1 MSLPETGRRLASP
14 STNSSSSPVHAQ
26 NGSFTS
32 KISGVPC
39 PATPTRYTAPVH
51 IDVGGV
57 IYTSSLETLTR
68 FPESR
73 LAKMFNGSIP
83 IVLDTLKQHYFIDRD
98 GKMFRYILNY
108 MRTAKLLLPENFC
121 EMDQLNEEAKFFDI
135 PGMVREIEILRR
147 GKSIKKEKMDT
158 STYNDKISEKESFCD
173 CIAVSLSPDLGERIS
188 LSAERFLI
196 EEVFPELNSALL
208 DSRNSGFNMD
218 NRYVIRFPLNG
229 FCKLNSVQVFQRLL
243 NHSFKIEAST
253 GGGVEG
259 QQFCEYLFVRRN
271 CKHV

>member
-1 MSLPETGRRLASP
+1 MY
-14 STNSSSSPVHAQ
+14 
-26 NGSFTS
+26 F
-32 KISGVPC
+32 
-39 PATPTRYTAPVH
+39 
-51 IDVGGV
+51 
-57 IYTSSLETLTR
+57 R

-108 MRTAKLLLPENFC
+108 MRTAKLLLPENFS
-121 EMDQLNEEAKFFDI
+121 EMDQLYEEAKYFDI
-135 PGMVREIEILRR
+135 PGMVRDIEFLRR
-147 GKSIKKEKMDT
+147 GKGIKKEKMDIDRE
-158 STYNDKISEKESFCD
+158 NDKQFSKDTFCD

-271 CKHV
+271 CKSV

>member
-1 MSLPETGRRLASP
+1 MFIFCTFS
-14 STNSSSSPVHAQ
+14 
-26 NGSFTS
+26 
-32 KISGVPC
+32 
-39 PATPTRYTAPVH
+39 
-51 IDVGGV
+51 
-57 IYTSSLETLTR
+57 R

-98 GKMFRYILNY
+98 GKLFRYILNY
-108 MRTAKLLLPENFC
+108 MRTAKMLLPEGFA
-121 EMDQLNEEAKFFDI
+121 EMEQLHEEAKYFDI
-135 PGMVREIEILRR
+135 PGMVRELEILRR
-147 GKSIKKEKMDT
+147 SKHVKKEKMDVQ
-158 STYNDKISEKESFCD
+158 SDVKILENDGFCD

-196 EEVFPELNSALL
+196 QEVFPELNAALL

-218 NRYVIRFPLNG
+218 SRYVIRFPLNG
-229 FCKLNSVQVFQRLL
+229 FCKMNSVQVFQRLL

-259 QQFCEYLFVRRN
+259 QQFCEYVFVRRN
-271 CKHV
+271 CKIV

>member
-1 MSLPETGRRLASP
+1 MPETGRRLSP
-14 STNSSSSPVHAQ
+14 STNSSPSPVQTQ
-26 NGSFTS
+26 NGGYTS

-108 MRTAKLLLPENFC
+108 MRTAKLLLPENFS
-121 EMDQLNEEAKFFDI
+121 EMNQLYEEAKYFDI
-135 PGMVREIEILRR
+135 PGMVREIEIMRR
-147 GKSIKKEKMDT
+147 GKNVKKEKMDT
-158 STYNDKISEKESFCD
+158 SFDNGKTSERDSFCD
-173 CIAVSLSPDLGERIS
+173 CIAVSISPDLGERIS
-188 LSAERFLI
+188 LSAERYLI
-196 EEVFPELNSALL
+196 EEVFPELNTALL

-243 NHSFKIEAST
+243 NHSFKIEAAT

-259 QQFCEYLFVRRN
+259 QQFCEYLLVRRN
-271 CKHV
+271 CKAI